1 MGGVRGIAT
10 LSVPLDLDSDLRFV
24 FVCFSFQGGRR
35 LAPTE
40 ARAGEERGPSPRVGE
55 REGEEGPSFRIIYN
69 TGLIDYT
76 SDVFV
81 RFH

>member
-1 MGGVRGIAT
+1 M
-10 LSVPLDLDSDLRFV
+10 PLDLDSDLRFV

-35 LAPTE
+35 LALAPTE